1 MNYKLKG
8 DDVMEISPYIK
19 SELDKFKEKDESYED
34 VILRLIVDLENAE
47 NMLRYFIQKM

>member
-1 MNYKLKG
+1 MFNYKRLRDKQL
-8 DDVMEISPYIK
+8 ISKLINSKISKNERYG
-19 SELDKFKEKDESYED
+19 D

>member
-1 MNYKLKG
+1 
-8 DDVMEISPYIK
+8 MEISSYMK
-19 SELDKFKEKDESYED
+19 NELDKLKEKGESYED